1 MADNIKLTAEPRESF
16 GKGAARK
23 LRAAH
28 KIPAVLYGHGTQ
40 PQHLSL
46 PGHETMLAV
55 RRANAVIELDISGQS
70 QLALVKD
77 VQKDPVKQAI
87 EHIDLVIIRRGEK
100 VTVDVAVHV
109 EGDAAGGTRVA
120 LESSSL
126 AVLVSAIAI
135 PDRLVIDV
143 TDKEAGY
150 QVFAKDVELPEGAE
164 LVTDPETL
172 VVNVT
177 VAEEIDTEGA
187 AEPVA
192 GVSGS
197 TGAETAASEQAA
209 ESE

>member
-1 MADNIKLTAEPRESF
+1 MAENVKLTAEPRESF

-28 KIPAVLYGHGTQ
+28 KIPAVLYGHGTE

-55 RRANAVIELDISGQS
+55 RRANAVIELDISGRS

-109 EGDAAGGTRVA
+109 EGDAAGDTRVA

-126 AVLVSAIAI
+126 SLLVSAIAI
-135 PDRLVIDV
+135 PDRLVVDV

-187 AEPVA
+187 AEPDTA
-192 GVSGS
+192 S
-197 TGAETAASEQAA
+197 TGAEAAASQEPA
-209 ESE
+209 EAE